1 MTAQPPRHLYTA
13 DDLLAGF
20 NPWDEMG
27 FAPTRDFSVYRQFV
41 TDGGP
46 LPRTVAIRIAQA
58 KHDAGMH
65 FVCFSPPYNGPW
77 WACWVVMWLASH
89 AIWRAVAFLLVTG
102 GGPGVMEA
110 AHLGVAFSR
119 SPDRDLDDALAVSAA
134 ADSDAYAASLI
145 TSVDRTCESLAHS
158 S

>member
-27 FAPTRDFSVYRQFV
+27 FALTRDFSVYRQFV

-58 KHDAGMH
+58 KHDAGIAH
-65 FVCFSPPYNGPW
+65 ALRLFLTTLQRPLVGVLGGHSVFRNSTIYQDV
-77 WACWVVMWLASH
+77 ARLTRHLARSG
-89 AIWRAVAFLLVTG
+89 FLLVTG

-110 AHLGVAFSR
+110 VA
-119 SPDRDLDDALAVSAA
+119 
-134 ADSDAYAASLI
+134 
-145 TSVDRTCESLAHS
+145 
-158 S
+158 

>member
-1 MTAQPPRHLYTA
+1 VHFAMTAQPPRHLYTA

-89 AIWRAVAFLLVTG
+89 AIWRAVAFFL
-102 GGPGVMEA
+102 
-110 AHLGVAFSR
+110 
-119 SPDRDLDDALAVSAA
+119 SPVEVRGSWKRPILASPFHGR
-134 ADSDAYAASLI
+134 LI
-145 TSVDRTCESLAHS
+145 AISMTPWRFLPQQI
-158 S
+158 